1 MLLTVNSVTY
11 EREIIKVDN
20 LLKFDQKFD
29 IMGNECLSH
38 VSNVGEE

>member
-1 MLLTVNSVTY
+1 MLLTANSVTY

-29 IMGNECLSH
+29 IMGNECLSR